1 MSLIQCVVIVFRQF
15 FLFGGIEGR
24 GGCRG
29 LEGKHR
35 GIKRAVEHC
44 GTGALVVY
52 GAKIRIGI
60 QTHSA
65 AAGRVVGGA
74 AASQLSGLP
83 A

>member
-24 GGCRG
+24 GRCRG

-35 GIKRAVEHC
+35 GTKRAVEHR

-65 AAGRVVGGA
+65 GRVVGGA